1 MTNPSVVTAKL
12 TSGGAQS
19 AIPVQPSPS
28 ALARRFHQICL
39 TIVSAALSGEDL
51 TPLQYA
57 VMAYLY
63 VSPDI
68 DQNSLSAR
76 LGGDRASTSQLVDQL
91 EVRGLVERR
100 INDEDRRAR
109 LLRLSRRG
117 TALRERLQPIGRA
130 AEKSILSALRP
141 AEREML
147 ISLLTRVV
155 VANEAL
161 ARPGAGRKK
170 PTVKQSPK
178 PDRRV

>member
-1 MTNPSVVTAKL
+1 L
-12 TSGGAQS
+12 T
-19 AIPVQPSPS
+19 V
-28 ALARRFHQICL
+28 
-39 TIVSAALSGEDL
+39 VSAALSDEDL

-68 DQNSLSAR
+68 DQNNLAAR
-76 LGGDRASTSQLVDQL
+76 LGVDRASTSQLVDQL
-91 EVRGLVERR
+91 EERGFVERW

-109 LLRLSRRG
+109 RLRLSRRG
-117 TALRERLQPIGRA
+117 TTLRERLLPVGRA
-130 AEKSILSALRP
+130 AEKSILSTLRP
-141 AEREML
+141 AERDTL